1 VRIVAG
7 RFKGAVLAAP
17 KSQGTRPTSDR
28 LRETIFNILSHGLDV
43 DLDGIRVLDLFAGTG
58 ALGFE
63 AISRG
68 ARHCTFIEEAAEAR
82 GVIRRNMETLG
93 LNGAAKILR
102 RDAARLGM
110 PGTIEP
116 FDLLFADPPYDKGL
130 GEKALV
136 SASVG
141 GWLKP
146 GAICILEERASADTD
161 ISDEFTEVDRR
172 AVGDSQVVFLSF
184 GSDAGLDD
192 Q

>member
-7 RFKGAVLAAP
+7 RFKGAVLATP
-17 KSQGTRPTSDR
+17 KSHGTRPTSDR

-43 DLDGIRVLDLFAGTG
+43 DLDGVRVLDLFAGTG

-116 FDLLFADPPYDKGL
+116 FDLLFADPPYDRGL

-136 SASVG
+136 SAAAG

-146 GAICILEERASADTD
+146 GAICILEERASADPD
-161 ISDEFTEVDRR
+161 IPDEFTEVDRR

-184 GSDAGLDD
+184 GSDAALDD